1 MPVAFR
7 GVTAVAVVL
16 VAAGCDPILNVQGSF
31 FPAWMAS
38 MVIGIALTVAARY
51 LFVGVRVEP
60 DLGPLVLIYPSL
72 GLLLT
77 LLTWLVLYRA

>member
-38 MVIGIALTVAARY
+38 MVIGIALTVAASY
-51 LFVGVRVEP
+51 FFVGVRVER
-60 DLGPLVLIYPSL
+60 DLGPTVIIYTSL
-72 GLLLT
+72 GLVLN